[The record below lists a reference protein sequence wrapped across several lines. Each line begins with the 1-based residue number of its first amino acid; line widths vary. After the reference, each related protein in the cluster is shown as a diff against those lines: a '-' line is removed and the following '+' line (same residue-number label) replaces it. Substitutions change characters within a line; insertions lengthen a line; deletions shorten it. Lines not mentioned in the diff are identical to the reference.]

1 MLSQLP
7 ALQVVI
13 PLIAAPL
20 CILFKHKEIAHIISI
35 LTSYVSFIISIILFQ
50 QVYQGQSISYALG
63 GWLAPIG
70 IEYKLDSLNTFIL
83 IIISGISAVVTTYA
97 KKSVDFEIDSK
108 KQNLFYTGYLLMF
121 TGLLGM
127 TITGDAFNVFVFIE
141 ISSLSS
147 YAMIA
152 MGKDRRA
159 VSASF
164 TYLVMGTVGATF
176 FLIGVGLMYSMTGTL
191 NMSDLAERLPN
202 VYDSKAILVSFAFI
216 SIGILLKLALFPL
229 HLWLPNAY
237 TYAPSIVSAFLAAT
251 ATKVAIY
258 ILLRFGYTVFGEN
271 FVFIKYPTT
280 EILFA
285 LSITAIIVCSLVA
298 IFQTNVKRLLAFSS
312 LAQVGYIILGVSF
325 NNLHGLTAAIVH
337 IFNHAI
343 SKGSLFLAMG
353 CVALVVGSVNIK
365 DFSGLGKKMP
375 FTAFAIVIGGLSLIG
390 VPLTAGFI
398 SKWYLILGS
407 LDKGWWPLAFV
418 LLLTSLLALVYVWKI
433 VEVMYF
439 RPTSEK
445 VTIKEAPLSMLIP
458 MYLLVLMTIY
468 FGIDTS
474 FSAGIALDTAKSILG
489 VSGS

>member
-20 CILFKHKEIAHIISI
+20 CVILRNKEISCLISQAVSIISFLISLI
-35 LTSYVSFIISIILFQ
+35 LLQ
-50 QVYQGQSISYALG
+50 QVLDQNVISYALG

-70 IEYKLDSLNTFIL
+70 IEYRLDILNTFIL
-83 IIISGISAVVTTYA
+83 VIVSGISSIVTIYS
-97 KKSVDFEIDSK
+97 KKSIEHEVDSEKIY
-108 KQNLFYTGYLLMF
+108 LFYTGYLLMF
-121 TGLLGM
+121 SGLLGM
-127 TITGDAFNVFVFIE
+127 SITGDAFNVFVFIE

-176 FLIGVGLMYSMTGTL
+176 FLIGVGLMYAMTGTL
-191 NMSDLAERLPN
+191 NMADLAERLPK
-202 VYDSKAILVSFAFI
+202 VYETKAILVSFAFI

-237 TYAPSIVSAFLAAT
+237 TYAPSVVSAFLSAT

-258 ILLRFGYTVFGEN
+258 LLIRFGYTVFGSD

-280 EILFA
+280 EILA
-285 LSITAIIVCSLVA
+285 SLAIIAIIVCSLVA
-298 IFQTNVKRLLAFSS
+298 IFQTNIKRLLAFSS
-312 LAQVGYIILGVSF
+312 LAQVGYIILGISL
-325 NNLHGLTAAIVH
+325 NNLNGLTAAIVH

-343 SKGSLFLAMG
+343 SKGALFLAMG
-353 CVALVVGSVNIK
+353 CVALVVGSVKIK
-365 DFSGLGKKMP
+365 DMEGLGKKMP

-398 SKWYLILGS
+398 SKWYIILGA
-407 LDKGWWPLAFV
+407 LDKGWWVLAIL
-418 LLLTSLLALVYVWKI
+418 LLLTSLLALVYVWRI
-433 VEVMYF
+433 IEAMYF
-439 RPTSEK
+439 RSSENGYK
-445 VTIKEAPLSMLIP
+445 INEAPISMLIP
-458 MYLLVLMTIY
+458 MYVLVIMTIY
-468 FGIDTS
+468 FGIETS
-474 FSAGIALDTAKSILG
+474 FSAGLASEAAKFLIG
-489 VSGS
+489 T

>member
-20 CILFKHKEIAHIISI
+20 CVVLRNKEIACLVSQVVSI
-35 LTSYVSFIISIILFQ
+35 LSFLISLILLQ
-50 QVYQGQSISYALG
+50 QVLQEGIISYALG
-63 GWLAPIG
+63 GWLAPVG
-70 IEYKLDSLNTFIL
+70 IEYRLDILNSFIL
-83 IIISGISAVVTTYA
+83 VIISGISSIVTLYS
-97 KKSVDFEIDSK
+97 KKSVNFEIESEK
-108 KQNLFYTGYLLMF
+108 IYLFYTGYLLMF
-121 TGLLGM
+121 SGLLGM

-159 VSASF
+159 VSAAF

-191 NMSDLAERLPN
+191 NMADLAERLPK
-202 VYDSKAILVSFAFI
+202 VYDTKAILVSFAFI

-237 TYAPSIVSAFLAAT
+237 TYAPSVVSAFLSAT

-258 ILLRFGYTVFGEN
+258 ILIRFGYSVFGSD
-271 FVFIKYPTT
+271 FVFSKYPTA
-280 EILFA
+280 EILA
-285 LSITAIIVCSLVA
+285 SLSIIAIVVCSIVA
-298 IFQTNVKRLLAFSS
+298 IFQTNIKRLLAFSS
-312 LAQVGYIILGVSF
+312 LAQVGYIVLGISF
-325 NNLHGLTAAIVH
+325 NNINGLTAAIVH
-337 IFNHAI
+337 IFNHAM
-343 SKGSLFLAMG
+343 SKGALFLAMG
-353 CVALVVGSVNIK
+353 CIAIVIGSVKIK
-365 DFSGLGKKMP
+365 DINGLGKKMP

-398 SKWYLILGS
+398 SKWYLVLGAI
-407 LDKGWWPLAFV
+407 DKGWWPLAII
-418 LLLTSLLALVYVWKI
+418 LLLTSLLALVYVWRV

-439 RPTSEK
+439 RSDPNSPE
-445 VTIKEAPLSMLIP
+445 VKEAPLSMVIP
-458 MYLLVLMTIY
+458 LYILVAMTIY
-468 FGIDTS
+468 FGIETS
-474 FSAGIALDTAKSILG
+474 FSAGLANEAAEYILG
-489 VSGS
+489 ISE

>member
-20 CILFKHKEIAHIISI
+20 CVVLRNKEIACLLSQVVSI
-35 LTSYVSFIISIILFQ
+35 LSFIISLILIQ
-50 QVYQGQSISYALG
+50 QVLNLGSISYALG

-70 IEYKLDSLNTFIL
+70 IEYKVDILNAFIL
-83 IIISGISAVVTTYA
+83 VIITGISSIVTTYS
-97 KKSVDFEIDSK
+97 KKSIEYEIDSEK
-108 KQNLFYTGYLLMF
+108 IYLFYTGFLLMF
-121 TGLLGM
+121 SGLLGM

-176 FLIGVGLMYSMTGTL
+176 FLIGVGLMYAMTGTL
-191 NMSDLAERLPN
+191 NMADLAERLPK
-202 VYDSKAILVSFAFI
+202 VYDTKAILVSFAFI

-237 TYAPSIVSAFLAAT
+237 TYAPSVVSAFLSAT

-258 ILLRFGYTVFGEN
+258 VLIRFGYTVFGSD

-280 EILFA
+280 EILAA
-285 LSITAIIVCSLVA
+285 LAIIAIVVCSLVA
-298 IFQTNVKRLLAFSS
+298 IFQTNIKRLLAFSS
-312 LAQVGYIILGVSF
+312 LAQVGYIILGISF
-325 NNLHGLTAAIVH
+325 NNLNGLTAAIVH

-343 SKGSLFLAMG
+343 SKGALFLAMG
-353 CVALVVGSVNIK
+353 CVALILGSVNIR
-365 DFSGLGKKMP
+365 DISGLGKKMP

-398 SKWYLILGS
+398 SKWYLILGA
-407 LDKGWWPLAFV
+407 LDKGWWPLAV
-418 LLLTSLLALVYVWKI
+418 ILLLTSLLALVYVWRV

-439 RPTSEK
+439 RSSSSEYK
-445 VTIKEAPLSMLIP
+445 IKEAPLSMIIP
-458 MYLLVLMTIY
+458 MYILVAMTIY
-468 FGIDTS
+468 FGIETS
-474 FSAGIALDTAKSILG
+474 FSAGLATEAAKFILG
-489 VSGS
+489 ISA

>member
-20 CILFKHKEIAHIISI
+20 CVVFRNKEIACLVSQVVSI
-35 LTSYVSFIISIILFQ
+35 LSFIISLILLQ
-50 QVYQGQSISYALG
+50 QVLEVGVISYALG

-70 IEYKLDSLNTFIL
+70 IEYRIDILNSFVLVIVT
-83 IIISGISAVVTTYA
+83 GISSVVTIYSN
-97 KKSVDFEIDSK
+97 KSVQYEIDTEK
-108 KQNLFYTGYLLMF
+108 IYLFYTGYLLMF
-121 TGLLGM
+121 SGLLGM

-152 MGKDRRA
+152 MGRDRRA

-191 NMSDLAERLPN
+191 NMADLAERLPK
-202 VYDSKAILVSFAFI
+202 VYESKAILVSFAFI

-237 TYAPSIVSAFLAAT
+237 TYAPSVVSAFLSAT

-258 ILLRFGYTVFGEN
+258 ILIRFGYSIFGSD
-271 FVFIKYPTT
+271 FVFSQYPTAQ
-280 EILFA
+280 ILA
-285 LSITAIIVCSLVA
+285 SMSIVAIVVCSLVA
-298 IFQTNVKRLLAFSS
+298 IFQTNIKRLLAFSS

-325 NNLHGLTAAIVH
+325 NNINGLTAAIVH
-337 IFNHAI
+337 IFNHAL
-343 SKGSLFLAMG
+343 SKGALFLAMG
-353 CVALVVGSVNIK
+353 SVALVIGSVKIK
-365 DFSGLGKKMP
+365 DINGLGKKMP
-375 FTAFAIVIGGLSLIG
+375 FTSFAIVIGGLSLIG
-390 VPLTAGFI
+390 VPITAGFI
-398 SKWYLILGS
+398 SKWYLILGAI
-407 LDKGWWPLAFV
+407 DKGWWPLAII
-418 LLLTSLLALVYVWKI
+418 LLLTSLLALVYVWRI

-439 RPTSEK
+439 RSETN
-445 VTIKEAPLSMLIP
+445 VSEVKEAPISMLIP
-458 MYLLVLMTIY
+458 MYILVAMTIY
-468 FGIDTS
+468 FGLETS
-474 FSAGIALDTAKSILG
+474 FSAGLAKQAATYLLG
-489 VSGS
+489 MSG